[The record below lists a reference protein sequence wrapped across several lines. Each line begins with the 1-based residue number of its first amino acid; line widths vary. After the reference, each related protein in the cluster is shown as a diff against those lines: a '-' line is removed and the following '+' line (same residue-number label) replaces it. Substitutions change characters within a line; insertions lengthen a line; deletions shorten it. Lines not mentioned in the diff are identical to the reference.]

1 MGARIATRLVWEGFN
16 PQVYDI
22 VDIAVRMFT
31 NDVGGMM
38 SGSPKMMA
46 QSCDVIIT
54 VLPSADALRDVLY
67 GWEGLA
73 GGFTPGGVVID
84 MGTSDPMATV
94 DLAKQLADERGIDLI
109 DAPALGTPADARA
122 GKLTFVIGGDRC
134 RGGTLPAD
142 LRGAGRAHAACRAGG
157 IGTGW
162 RGAWRLFARCGDPCR
177 QRGAAIGQRFG
188 LDAKS
193 VVDIGEMLSGVGP
206 AMGALLREQV
216 LTRRFDTGLA
226 LGHVLKGLE
235 VTDKSGAI
243 HWCACAAV
251 GSVSCRLGCGR
262 GTTRIGRGSERTD
275 PVAGSVVGARAEERG
290 LSVRRG
296 DTQSADQLKLLDLR
310 CIAGRSTQGAAAST

>member
-1 MGARIATRLVWEGFN
+1 MPDDGPPRLGVIGLGAMGARIATRLVWEKFN
-16 PQVYDI
+16 PQVYDM

-73 GGFTPGGVVID
+73 GGFRPGGVVID
-84 MGTSDPMATV
+84 MGTSDPLATV
-94 DLAKQLADERGIDLI
+94 DLAKQLAERGIDLI

-122 GKLTFVIGGDRC
+122 GKLTFVIGGDDAAVERC
-134 RGGTLPAD
+134 RPIFAVLATHTLHAGPVGSGQAGAALGD
-142 LRGAGRAHAACRAGG
+142 FLRGAEILAASEA
-157 IGTGW
+157 
-162 RGAWRLFARCGDPCR
+162 LH
-177 QRGAAIGQRFG
+177 IGQRFG

-193 VVDIGEMLSGVGP
+193 VIEIGEMLSGLGP

-235 VTDKSGAI
+235 VTANVAQATGVHAPLLAACRTAWAAAETGIGSGADQSELI
-243 HWCACAAV
+243 RWLESVAV
-251 GSVSCRLGCGR
+251 QEPANEV
-262 GTTRIGRGSERTD
+262 
-275 PVAGSVVGARAEERG
+275 
-290 LSVRRG
+290 
-296 DTQSADQLKLLDLR
+296 
-310 CIAGRSTQGAAAST
+310 